1 MSQGPNFESAVTGF
15 EFIPERKNMSQGPTF
30 SRAVNAPKKAWALAP
45 AKTAIRYESPKS
57 SSPSPP
63 VRDDETRIMAKPP
76 RLHTASTHSN
86 PRTFFI
92 TTRTAA
98 GRALFRTLRMANLL
112 IEVLRTYMRA
122 GKFQVIDFVIMPDH
136 VHLILRAPPILPSRS
151 AFNSSRVASPSGLAG
166 SLDFKARCGSG
177 ATPKCVSTMKKV

>member
-1 MSQGPNFESAVTGF
+1 
-15 EFIPERKNMSQGPTF
+15 MSQGPTL
-30 SRAVNAPKKAWALAP
+30 SRAVNAHKKAWALAP
-45 AKTAIRYESPKS
+45 AKTAIRYESPNS
-57 SSPSPP
+57 SSPSAPL
-63 VRDDETRIMAKPP
+63 RDHETRIMAKPP

-136 VHLILRAPPILPSRS
+136 VHLILRVPAD
-151 AFNSSRVASPSGLAG
+151 SSVEKCVQLIKGGFSFRLAG